1 MGKRYEIKSFITV
14 RQPDEIIKKDNKT
27 KIMVDGNVVYTN
39 KVIPV
44 IVEGL
49 GCIATVKVDETN
61 HLGNKTEVI
70 FRVIENLQTG
80 DLDKFDVYYR
90 AYNYLKEDD
99 KIV

>member
-1 MGKRYEIKSFITV
+1 
-14 RQPDEIIKKDNKT
+14 
-27 KIMVDGNVVYTN
+27 MVDGNVVYPN

-49 GCIATVKVDETN
+49 GCIATVRVDEIKYLE
-61 HLGNKTEVI
+61 HKTEVV